1 MNRHK
6 ANGVISL
13 LMFKIVD
20 YDYYI
25 KAAKSIYVLSKNLN
39 LFEIGVGCDYPA
51 LAQGIITKRKIS
63 LNVEPSSEEQRG
75 QVSRDRV

>member
-1 MNRHK
+1 MIITSRLPK
-6 ANGVISL
+6 AFMYCQKIS
-13 LMFKIVD
+13 
-20 YDYYI
+20 
-25 KAAKSIYVLSKNLN
+25 N